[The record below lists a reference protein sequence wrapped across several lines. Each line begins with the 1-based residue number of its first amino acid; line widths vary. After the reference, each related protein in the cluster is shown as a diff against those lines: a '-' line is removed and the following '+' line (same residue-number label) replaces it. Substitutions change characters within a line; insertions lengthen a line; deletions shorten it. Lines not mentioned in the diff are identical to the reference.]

1 MTINSD
7 SASSDLTK
15 AIIKAGI
22 AGLLVQFLYVANYW
36 ERFSEN
42 PVWTLPCM
50 TVLIGLTISVK
61 EKRMQPFWL
70 TNILSLVFAV
80 MVPLLMGSIEA

>member
-7 SASSDLTK
+7 SASSDLTN

-22 AGLLVQFLYVANYW
+22 AGLLLQFFYIANYW

-50 TVLIGLTISVK
+50 TVLIGLTISLK
-61 EKRMQPFWL
+61 EKRIQPFWL
-70 TNILSLVFAV
+70 ANICSLFFAL
-80 MVPLLMGSIEA
+80 MVPLLVGSIAP